1 MRRTTTGIAIALA
14 VCTAGC
20 GTYATETWIAE
31 PPVRASAFARRSR
44 VDVYGSAPPA
54 RPYHEVAFIEV
65 QQTHG
70 LNERGIGIMIDRMRT
85 KAAAMGCD
93 AVFLKSTWEHAR
105 ALPFSVSSILD
116 PDITYFQGIC
126 LIYDVSEQVGSF
138 RGSAAGREPPLP
150 SPPWGGVAQ
159 RSDREDPP

>member
-1 MRRTTTGIAIALA
+1 VRLTNTGIAIALSA
-14 VCTAGC
+14 CTAGC

-31 PPVRASAFARRSR
+31 PPVRASGLERRGR

-70 LNERGIGIMIDRMRT
+70 LNERGTGVMIDRMRT

-93 AVFLKSTWEHAR
+93 AVFLKSTWEHAT
-105 ALPFSVSSILD
+105 ALPFSASSILD
-116 PDITYFQGIC
+116 PGITYFQGIC
-126 LIYDVSEQVGSF
+126 LVYDVSEQVGSF
-138 RGSAAGREPPLP
+138 RGSAADGEPQLP
-150 SPPWGGVAQ
+150 SRPSGAGQ
-159 RSDREDPP
+159 RDDREDPP